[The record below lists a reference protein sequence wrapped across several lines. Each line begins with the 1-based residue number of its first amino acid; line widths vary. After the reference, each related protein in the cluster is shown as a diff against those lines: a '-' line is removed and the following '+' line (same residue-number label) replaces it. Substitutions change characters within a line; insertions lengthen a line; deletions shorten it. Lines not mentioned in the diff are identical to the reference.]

1 MIALNQ
7 KTEIGAGAA
16 GGIGYG
22 LLTFLKAK
30 LLKGGEFMIELNA
43 LDELA
48 KTVNIDLVITG
59 EGHFDAQSLQGKWV
73 SHVINFC
80 KRHKLSLLGFFG
92 KISIDIDDFDYAYEI
107 ANSNWEL
114 ERNMSQASDL
124 LSLALK
130 KSLKNFK

>member
-1 MIALNQ
+1 
-7 KTEIGAGAA
+7 
-16 GGIGYG
+16 
-22 LLTFLKAK
+22 
-30 LLKGGEFMIELNA
+30 MIELNA

-48 KTVNIDLVITG
+48 NNVNIDLVITG

-92 KISIDIDDFDYAYEI
+92 KISINIDDFDHAYEI

-130 KSLKNFK
+130 KALKNFS